1 MASGNEK
8 KQLEEVGLEIFELT
22 KIVSVA
28 RAQAR
33 PKDIEMLTET
43 ESVTLDLLSKAET
56 MTVGEIQKQ
65 IGVLPAQMSRIVRS
79 LEDKGGDAYIACSIN
94 PDDRRRIDVSI
105 TKEGQRSLDAYRNAR
120 LGFTI
125 KLMESLT
132 PDERESFMQILR
144 KMRKHVQSLLK
155 QPKGSK

>member
-1 MASGNEK
+1 M
-8 KQLEEVGLEIFELT
+8 
-22 KIVSVA
+22 A

-33 PKDIEMLTET
+33 PKDVETLTET

-65 IGVLPAQMSRIVRS
+65 IGVLPAQLSRIIRS
-79 LEDKGGDAYIACSIN
+79 LEDKGGEAYIACSIN
-94 PDDRRRIDVSI
+94 PDDRRKIDVSI
-105 TKEGQRSLDAYRNAR
+105 TKEGQRSLDSYRNAR
-120 LGFTI
+120 LGFTV